1 MEKHTEIESSE
12 NNVSVNGY
20 MENTQEFHTER
31 DTDSTKIHSSNILIS
46 VNSFK
51 NKEIEE
57 EPDDDWLTNDDVQYE
72 LTSEEITEISEGYD
86 NTVSDNSNDSGLN
99 NTKDCISNID
109 KLISTDDVEE
119 YDVDEFEDDDDS
131 ADGETEKKRN
141 IKKIGCISCSTVFLL
156 IIILVASLTSTFYH
170 YYRLMN
176 IDEEDD
182 IYFNN
187 NVTFSDTEIS
197 DIPDGKVEIEEGT
210 VFKDKDVFNIML
222 IGTDERTKGFS
233 KNARADSIMILSL
246 DNNNKRIRLVS
257 LERGM
262 LVNIPGRKND
272 ILTHTFRYGGSK
284 LLLETVRTHFKLD
297 VDKYVRVNFSMFE
310 KLVDEVGGVDI
321 TLTEQEAYG
330 LNKPSNRNT
339 KKLKRKVYAGVNHF
353 NGYEALQY
361 ARLRWID
368 DDFHRIERQ
377 REVIIAIK
385 ENLTD
390 LSVSDLKDIS
400 EDCLPY
406 VQTNLSAM
414 EFADLLI
421 KMPGYF
427 DNEVSQLTI
436 PKKGTY
442 KTLGHVDFKE
452 NTRIL
457 NEFLYGTQE

>member
-86 NTVSDNSNDSGLN
+86 SNDSGLN

-156 IIILVASLTSTFYH
+156 IIILLASLTSTFYH

-187 NVTFSDTEIS
+187 NVTCSDTEIS
-197 DIPDGKVEIEEGT
+197 DIPEQI
-210 VFKDKDVFNIML
+210 FK
-222 IGTDERTKGFS
+222 S
-233 KNARADSIMILSL
+233 SI
-246 DNNNKRIRLVS
+246 
-257 LERGM
+257 
-262 LVNIPGRKND
+262 
-272 ILTHTFRYGGSK
+272 
-284 LLLETVRTHFKLD
+284 
-297 VDKYVRVNFSMFE
+297 
-310 KLVDEVGGVDI
+310 
-321 TLTEQEAYG
+321 
-330 LNKPSNRNT
+330 NT
-339 KKLKRKVYAGVNHF
+339 K
-353 NGYEALQY
+353 
-361 ARLRWID
+361 
-368 DDFHRIERQ
+368 
-377 REVIIAIK
+377 
-385 ENLTD
+385 
-390 LSVSDLKDIS
+390 
-400 EDCLPY
+400 
-406 VQTNLSAM
+406 
-414 EFADLLI
+414 
-421 KMPGYF
+421 
-427 DNEVSQLTI
+427 
-436 PKKGTY
+436 
-442 KTLGHVDFKE
+442 
-452 NTRIL
+452 
-457 NEFLYGTQE
+457 LY